1 MPSARRITFPR
12 SSRRCH
18 QVATGIALKLINRVY
33 TLSWRGAEKIA
44 AFDAGC
50 APRRVFTTGKTLT

>member
-1 MPSARRITFPR
+1 GVPRRILFLR
-12 SSRRCH
+12 WLIRCH
-18 QVATGIALKLINRVY
+18 QVAIGIALKLINRVY